1 MERAKEEAKK
11 GTKKAGTTE
20 GSSESPIPY
29 MYLQLIF
36 SKLKKAVSS
45 KHHNYQV

>member
-11 GTKKAGTTE
+11 ETKKGTME

-29 MYLQLIF
+29 MYLQLGF
-36 SKLKKAVSS
+36 SKLKKG
-45 KHHNYQV
+45 